1 MTPKEVN
8 EQLQEW
14 DKLPLYLE
22 DDKHFGKLEKI
33 ATLYSRNNKYLCGY
47 NGYDYVKSIYLE
59 TINEFVPTFINEL
72 KLDGII
78 DECQFNKIKDKMK
91 NLNFKL
97 ETFPN
102 NLDDLESKHCEYYL
116 NVHKRR

>member
-8 EQLQEW
+8 EQVQEW
-14 DKLPLYLE
+14 DKLSLYLE
-22 DDKHFGKLEKI
+22 DNKCGKLEKI

-47 NGYDYVKSIYLE
+47 NGYEYVKSIYLE
-59 TINEFVPTFINEL
+59 TINEFVPAFINEL

-78 DECQFNKIKDKMK
+78 DECQLNKIKDKMK

-102 NLDDLESKHCEYYL
+102 NLDDLESKHCEYYF
-116 NVHKRR
+116 NKIR